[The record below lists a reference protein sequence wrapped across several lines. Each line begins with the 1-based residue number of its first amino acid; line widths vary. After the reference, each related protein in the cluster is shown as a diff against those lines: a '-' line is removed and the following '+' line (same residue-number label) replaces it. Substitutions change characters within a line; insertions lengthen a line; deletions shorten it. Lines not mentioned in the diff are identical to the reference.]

1 MVSCRFSLKPIHWYS
16 EFSRI
21 GAVHGTNGQVWTR
34 KWDAPTEDRNLRS
47 KECEWL
53 VKGEEHFSHQEVDYT
68 DPFTKHALTI
78 YWMVTLN
85 ILNMYQFHVAKSFI
99 FQTPISGI
107 SFMRFREIRFRRP
120 HLGTSPVWQTCDG
133 SPQSDRY
140 RHLKWILQVGQKSP
154 GKTTDTVMLIYVN
167 LT

>member
-120 HLGTSPVWQTCDG
+120 HLGTSPVWQT
-133 SPQSDRY
+133 SVPP
-140 RHLKWILQVGQKSP
+140 VGQVPAPQVDPSSWAKVA
-154 GKTTDTVMLIYVN
+154 GKNHWYCHAN
-167 LT
+167 LC